1 MTIKSDAANLVK
13 LYTNHLRAHRN
24 LNNYI
29 RNNPNNSLRGGVGM
43 ERRTN
48 IGITEQALRRG
59 AANIMRRHNIRSN
72 RTNGGHLTGQAVR
85 VFVPQLLRRLR
96 FKHIMKEAGIPL
108 NVINAYIR
116 QVN

>member
-13 LYTNHLRAHRN
+13 LYTNYLRAVRN
-24 LNNYI
+24 NNNYA
-29 RNNPNNSLRGGVGM
+29 RNNPNNNQRGGAGM

-48 IGITEQALRRG
+48 VGITEQALRRA
-59 AANIMRRHNIRSN
+59 AANIMQRHNIRTN
-72 RTNGGHLTGQAVR
+72 RTNGGHLSGQGVR

-96 FKHIMKEAGIPL
+96 FKHMMKEAGIPL

>member
-13 LYTNHLRAHRN
+13 LYTNHLRAHRR

-29 RNNPNNSLRGGVGM
+29 RNHPNNNLRGGVGM

-48 IGITEQALRRG
+48 IGITEQALRTG
-59 AANIMRRHNIRSN
+59 AANIMRRHNIRAN
-72 RTNGGHLTGQAVR
+72 RMNGRALTGQAVT
-85 VFVPQLLRRLR
+85 VYIPQLLRRLR
-96 FKHIMKEAGIPL
+96 FKHVMQGAGIPN

-116 QVN
+116 HVN